1 MNKKLIL
8 PGVLVLLGLVLRFF
22 FTGVGYIAYAMFFAA
37 ALIAI
42 MRFCKKAWIKRTVC
56 ILTALGLAYLT
67 VIEVPIVGAASGD
80 GDKEYDYIIVL
91 GAAVHG
97 DTPSLSLVERM
108 SAARDYMQ
116 AHPQTIAIVSGGQGS
131 DENVSEAAAMTAW
144 LTDNG
149 IDKSRIIAED
159 KATSTLENL
168 EYSFNI
174 IRQRGDDPNDSCAVV
189 TSEYHIYRAKLL
201 AQSLDVSVGSVA
213 ARTTYVPIMINYFIR
228 EAFGVTYQLVF
239 C

>member
-1 MNKKLIL
+1 MSKRLML
-8 PGVLVLLGLVLRFF
+8 PGALVLSGIVLRFF

-42 MRFCKKAWIKRTVC
+42 MRFCKRAWIKRTVC
-56 ILTALGLAYLT
+56 ILTALGLVYLV

-80 GDKEYDYIIVL
+80 GDREYDYIIVL

-116 AHPQTIAIVSGGQGS
+116 THPQTIAIVSGGQGS
-131 DENVSEAAAMTAW
+131 DENISEAEAMTAW
-144 LTDNG
+144 LTDKG

-168 EYSFNI
+168 ENSFSAAMIRTTAARWSQANI
-174 IRQRGDDPNDSCAVV
+174 TYI
-189 TSEYHIYRAKLL
+189 
-201 AQSLDVSVGSVA
+201 AQSFLRSRWMLVSA
-213 ARTTYVPIMINYFIR
+213 PLRRTRPICR
-228 EAFGVTYQLVF
+228 SWLTTLSAKHSA
-239 C
+239 

>member
-42 MRFCKKAWIKRTVC
+42 MHFCKKAWIKRTVC
-56 ILTALGLAYLT
+56 ILTALGLAYLI
-67 VIEVPIVGAASGD
+67 VVEVPIVGAASGD

-228 EAFGVTYQLVF
+228 EAFGVTYQLIF

>member
-42 MRFCKKAWIKRTVC
+42 TRFCKKAWIKRAVC
-56 ILTALGLAYLT
+56 ILTALGLAYLI

-228 EAFGVTYQLVF
+228 EAFGVTYQLIF

>member
-42 MRFCKKAWIKRTVC
+42 TRFCKKAWIKRAVC
-56 ILTALGLAYLT
+56 ILTALGLAYLI

-131 DENVSEAAAMTAW
+131 DENVSAAAAMTAW

-228 EAFGVTYQLVF
+228 EAFGVTYQLIF

>member
-42 MRFCKKAWIKRTVC
+42 MRFCKKAWIKRTIC
-56 ILTALGLAYLT
+56 ILTALGLAYLI
-67 VIEVPIVGAASGD
+67 VVEVPIVGAASGD

-228 EAFGVTYQLVF
+228 EAFGVTYQLIF